1 MASWTSGIHAPTREQ
16 LVDQLRSSDGNLGHN
31 PQAPPVAAVVLDSF
45 RWYSLFSSFP
55 PSTSSLMSRY
65 VCVTSSGVRFR
76 PFRPLL
82 TGPGA
87 DRGRWCR
94 GGAEGGGGGEG
105 VGCCKE
111 GRLWSRSGSR
121 GGGGEGRSARS
132 VVDGVG
138 CWSRSRIT
146 GAGSSC
152 WCWSGS
158 HWRCGIWWSHR
169 NFSSTVCCMW
179 VAGST
184 STVRERFR
192 QAQTSKRRRMCKGEV
207 GLFRGQASPYP

>member
-1 MASWTSGIHAPTREQ
+1 MKPLH
-16 LVDQLRSSDGNLGHN
+16 
-31 PQAPPVAAVVLDSF
+31 
-45 RWYSLFSSFP
+45 
-55 PSTSSLMSRY
+55 
-65 VCVTSSGVRFR
+65 
-76 PFRPLL
+76 PFRGGVKRGSVALASQ
-82 TGPGA
+82 TWERQRISNC
-87 DRGRWCR
+87 DRGACR
-94 GGAEGGGGGEG
+94 AEGGGGGEG

-121 GGGGEGRSARS
+121 GGGGEGRSSRS

-146 GAGSSC
+146 GSSC

-169 NFSSTVCCMW
+169 NFSSTVRCMW

-184 STVRERFR
+184 STPRSVNRSHPPRQLHERLLSTVGR
-192 QAQTSKRRRMCKGEV
+192 DKRSLIGD
-207 GLFRGQASPYP
+207 STYDT